1 MKTSKVVFLS
11 FIIGVGAWG
20 ITAHGKSLITI
31 RDFPTT
37 YADASFAQRIENET
51 AGYDEWDSVYDE
63 KGNCISNCAYYGITL
78 QEELDMMAD
87 AGAQLAD
94 DLAAEEQRRRS
105 ELPTPHPQS
114 PGSYG
119 NFRAPIDG
127 DICVTSLIG
136 LRNPP
141 NTGEGRT
148 GSRVHQGID
157 IVAGFNTKLYAAYD
171 GKIVLAAP
179 NGTAGNEVKIEHTIN
194 GNTYYTRY
202 LHMSSIKVTKNDQVK
217 KGDYLGNAGNT
228 GNSAAA
234 HLHYGILKG
243 NISID
248 PLGSCILSDTKRIAG
263 DEYSNL
269 GDGDKQKFDKM
280 FQERGTR
287 QNFLGGAYRI
297 KSSRSSPV
305 FLYHERRNTLAQ
317 CFPNYIG
324 ACS

>member
-1 MKTSKVVFLS
+1 MVTS
-11 FIIGVGAWG
+11 
-20 ITAHGKSLITI
+20 
-31 RDFPTT
+31 
-37 YADASFAQRIENET
+37 SFAQRIENEP

-114 PGSYG
+114 PGSYD

-194 GNTYYTRY
+194 GNTASVLTQCPV
-202 LHMSSIKVTKNDQVK
+202 SSI
-217 KGDYLGNAGNT
+217 
-228 GNSAAA
+228 
-234 HLHYGILKG
+234 
-243 NISID
+243 
-248 PLGSCILSDTKRIAG
+248 GS
-263 DEYSNL
+263 
-269 GDGDKQKFDKM
+269 
-280 FQERGTR
+280 
-287 QNFLGGAYRI
+287 
-297 KSSRSSPV
+297 
-305 FLYHERRNTLAQ
+305 
-317 CFPNYIG
+317 
-324 ACS
+324 